1 MFYNRIDGGIKKKIH
16 LNAFYKSTRH
26 SGVIDNK
33 TSLMIHLAS
42 SLAVACIPCA
52 LHYLEQVDK
61 VGLTD
66 DEISAVKAIVMAVSS
81 GRVMMQ
87 FDEVLSSED
96 SGCQRQRL

>member
-1 MFYNRIDGGIKKKIH
+1 MLPQQKEAFD
-16 LNAFYKSTRH
+16 AFYKSARY

-52 LHYLEQVDK
+52 SYYLEQVDE

-66 DEISAVKAIVMAVSS
+66 DEISAIKTIVMAVSA

-87 FDEVLSSED
+87 FDEVLNSGAEGYLED
-96 SGCQRQRL
+96 NGCDN

>member
-1 MFYNRIDGGIKKKIH
+1 MLPKQKESFD
-16 LNAFYKSTRH
+16 AFYKSARH
-26 SGVIDNK
+26 SGVIDDK

-52 LHYLEQVDK
+52 RYYLEQVDE

-66 DEISAVKAIVMAVSS
+66 DEISAIKAIVMAVSS

-87 FDEVLSSED
+87 FDEVLNIQAG
-96 SGCQRQRL
+96 GCLDDKGCDD

>member
-1 MFYNRIDGGIKKKIH
+1 MLPKQKESFD
-16 LNAFYKSTRH
+16 AFYKSARH
-26 SGVIDNK
+26 SGVIDDK

-52 LHYLEQVDK
+52 RYYLEQVDE

-66 DEISAVKAIVMAVSS
+66 DEISAIKAIVMTVSS

-87 FDEVLSSED
+87 FDEVLNIQAGGCLED
-96 SGCQRQRL
+96 KGCDD